1 MFAVCIDS
9 TDVLNPV
16 CLKQTSKSL
25 QAVMMQLWFTS
36 ASGLSSFLFSVLKH
50 FPSTV
55 TFSREWRRK
64 KNEIK
69 VIQCFGATMCMP
81 EVSSYRKGKPA
92 FPKEKFGGYLLDFT
106 IYFKSPYFHNT

>member
-1 MFAVCIDS
+1 MFETNIKIIIGSYDAVVVHFSIW
-9 TDVLNPV
+9 
-16 CLKQTSKSL
+16 SL
-25 QAVMMQLWFTS
+25 FFS
-36 ASGLSSFLFSVLKH
+36 LFSLEALSLYCDFFQRMDK
-50 FPSTV
+50 
-55 TFSREWRRK
+55 K